1 MRDVVENC
9 GVELLGG
16 VTVNEFDSLH
26 ELIAHEE
33 TCRLG
38 VPGYVD
44 GLGAGLV
51 IGLPPVLQ
59 FGRPEVARKV
69 GREVLLGKKRICL
82 AISEPGA
89 GSGCGGFANRRDE
102 RSIDWRLHRQRRQEV
117 DYERTIFRLFHDC
130 SQNARWNVF
139 VVAHRSLRGCKAS

>member
-1 MRDVVENC
+1 M
-9 GVELLGG
+9 
-16 VTVNEFDSLH
+16 NEFDSFH

-89 GSGCGGFANRRDE
+89 GSDVAGLQTVAPNE
-102 RSIDWRLHRQRRQEV
+102 PSTEITSSTASEV

-130 SQNARWNVF
+130 SQMQDERF
-139 VVAHRSLRGCKAS
+139 RCCS